1 VAAVIA
7 RLLASLRG
15 LPTERVLFQP
25 PPELSDAARR
35 LSAEAAARRR
45 ADAKLRREDRS
56 AWVKAHCAQILASM
70 NPSPEQ
76 QDLFHE

>member
-1 VAAVIA
+1 MIRA
-7 RLLASLRG
+7 LLARFRR
-15 LPTERVLFQP
+15 PAAPP

-35 LSAEAAARRR
+35 LSAEAAAKRR

-70 NPSPEQ
+70 NPNPEQ
-76 QDLFHE
+76 QDLFQ

>member
-1 VAAVIA
+1 MIRALLDRFRRQPTCETSREIAA
-7 RLLASLRG
+7 
-15 LPTERVLFQP
+15 
-25 PPELSDAARR
+25 ELSDAARR

-70 NPSPEQ
+70 NPTPEQ